1 MTVTEV
7 QAARD
12 ALALQISALV
22 QNFEQNTGCVVHSI
36 PVMPAAPNEPVT
48 VRVKVQIP

>member
-1 MTVTEV
+1 MSVQEV

-22 QNFEQNTGCVVHSI
+22 QNFEQNTGCLVHSI
-36 PVMPAAPNEPVT
+36 PVMPAVENVPVT